1 MHTYGGWST
10 HVVEAFSG
18 KDISKVGRS
27 AAYTARWVSLS
38 LVRAKLC
45 RRVLDQVNM
54 LLAYHIHYQF
64 T

>member
-10 HVVEAFSG
+10 HVGGAFSG
-18 KDISKVGRS
+18 KDISKDGRS
-27 AAYTARWVSLS
+27 AAPTARWVSLS

-45 RRVLDQVNM
+45 RRVLDQ
-54 LLAYHIHYQF
+54 AICYWHI